1 MLLAVTLHRIY
12 FMNRLQFET
21 SPYLLQHAENPVDW
35 YPWGEEAFARA
46 QAENK
51 PVLVSIGYSS
61 CHWCHV
67 MEHESFAVTE
77 TAALMNEL
85 FVCIKVDREEYP
97 DIDHVYMNAVQAMTG
112 SGGWPLNVFV
122 LPDKRPFFGGTYFP
136 PVRAYN
142 RASWREVLINIS
154 QYVSQNREEVEQ
166 QAGQLTQHLQQLAL
180 PRETQGF
187 TEWDFNDAVLV
198 QQLLAQAD
206 REEGGFGTAPK
217 FPSTFALQ
225 LLSQVGAGANSEEA
239 RAHGL
244 LSLEKMARGG
254 IYDHLR
260 GGFARYSTDRAW
272 FAPHFEKM
280 LYDNALLLPLYA
292 QAWHETRLPLY
303 KQIVEETMAWLETE
317 MCVQTPDGIGFYSAQ
332 DADSEGEEGLFYTW
346 TASELR
352 HLLGTDYDAFATYY
366 GVQEEGNWEHRN
378 ILFTTHGAGSASS
391 EQLQAWKEQ
400 LLAVR
405 YKRIPPLLDDKVM
418 LGWNAL
424 MNKALQE
431 VYVYTGILRAR
442 ELAEENMRFLQHAF
456 TAEQGYWHTWKNG
469 VGRIQAYADDLAYW
483 AEALIGMGH
492 LQGDAVYYE
501 QANTLMQYLKTHYKS
516 EGMVLY
522 DFTHQEHRALG
533 IPHRDTY
540 DGALPSAN
548 AVIAGV
554 LYQLGYILHQ
564 TNYQHEAHQLLNEV
578 AVQAI
583 RHPSSYAYWMQLAR
597 AMKRVACEVSI
608 SGEGAAAAYTA
619 FRIGAKTKGI
629 RYAVQQQNNM
639 ELMFTVC
646 QDGVCHLP
654 ESDFSRALGLT
665 F

>member
-1 MLLAVTLHRIY
+1 
-12 FMNRLQFET
+12 MNRLQFET

-67 MEHESFAVTE
+67 MEHESFALPE

-154 QYVSQNREEVEQ
+154 QYVSQNRAEVEQ

-180 PRETQGF
+180 PREKQVE
-187 TEWDFNDAVLV
+187 TEWDFDDTAMV
-198 QQLLAQAD
+198 QQLMLQAD
-206 REEGGFGTAPK
+206 AEDGGFGGAPK

-225 LLSQVGAGANSEEA
+225 LLTQVGAGANRPDA
-239 RAHGL
+239 RAHCL

-292 QAWHETRLPLY
+292 RAWHETGLPLY
-303 KQIVEETMAWLETE
+303 KQIVEETLRWLEIE
-317 MCVQTPDGIGFYSAQ
+317 MCVRTPDGVGFYSAQ
-332 DADSEGEEGLFYTW
+332 DADSEGEEGRFYTW
-346 TASELR
+346 TAGELR
-352 HLLGTDYDAFATYY
+352 QILGTDYEAFATYY
-366 GVQEEGNWEHRN
+366 GVQEDGNWEHRN
-378 ILFTTHGAGSASS
+378 ILFTTHGIGTVTE
-391 EQLQAWKEQ
+391 EQLQAWKER

-405 YKRIPPLLDDKVM
+405 YKRVPPLLDDKVL

-431 VYVYTGILRAR
+431 VYVFTGIARAR
-442 ELAEENMRFLQHAF
+442 ELAVENTRFLQHAF

-469 VGRIQAYADDLAYW
+469 LGRIQAYADDLAYW

-492 LQGDAVYYE
+492 LQGDATYYE
-501 QANTLMQYLKTHYKS
+501 QAHTLMQYLKAHYAS

-522 DFTHQEHRALG
+522 DFTHHEHRALG

-554 LYQLGYILHQ
+554 LHQLGYIRNQ
-564 TNYQHEAHQLLNEV
+564 MDYQHEAHCMLEEV
-578 AVQAI
+578 ATQAK
-583 RHPSSYAYWMQLAR
+583 RHPSSYAYWMQVAR
-597 AMKRVACEVSI
+597 SIKRVACEVSI
-608 SGEGAAAAYTA
+608 SGEGAMEAYIA
-619 FRIGAKTKGI
+619 FRLGAKTQGI
-629 RYAVQQQNNM
+629 RYAVKQ
-639 ELMFTVC
+639 EKGSALSFSVC
-646 QDGVCHLP
+646 RNGVCYLP
-654 ESDFSRALGLT
+654 ETDISRALGLT